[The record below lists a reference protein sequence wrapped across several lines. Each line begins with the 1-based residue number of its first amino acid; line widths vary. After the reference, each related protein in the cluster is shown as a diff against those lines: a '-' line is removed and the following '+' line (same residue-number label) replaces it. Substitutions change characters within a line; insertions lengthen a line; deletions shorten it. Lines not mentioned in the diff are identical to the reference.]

1 MKKNRLSKIL
11 KPNKTIL
18 LLSVSLALFARQAQA
33 NNIAVS
39 NASIVGQ
46 NTTAGVNNASNYS
59 MVKFDLSWENSW
71 RTSTGPSNWDA
82 ALLLVKY
89 SICFN
94 TNSSAAEASVTSTN
108 PGKLG
113 TGTTAPKANTVLDEV
128 VTLKGLI
135 LPRSNIDPKGVAS
148 MIYDNTANYK
158 VKALQ
163 PHG

>member
-1 MKKNRLSKIL
+1 MKQFQL
-11 KPNKTIL
+11 KQNPFKLI
-18 LLSVSLALFARQAQA
+18 AFAIFCLTTVTAFA

-113 TGTTAPKANTVLDEV
+113 IGTTAPKANTVLDEV